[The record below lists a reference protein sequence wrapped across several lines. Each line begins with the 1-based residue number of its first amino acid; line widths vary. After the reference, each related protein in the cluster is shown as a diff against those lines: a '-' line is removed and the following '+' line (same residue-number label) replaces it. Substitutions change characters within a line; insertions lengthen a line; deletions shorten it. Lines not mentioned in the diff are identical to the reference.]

1 MDTYINLTEA
11 AKFLGITTTSLYKII
26 NHEQPEKRL
35 EPVNRTTHRGDGG
48 YRFRA
53 TDVEAFKNS
62 YVKQDLT
69 SVEAGRRLGRSPTF
83 IHKLIRDGV
92 IDYYEEEYRGKRTFF
107 IKKEELD
114 RYQNEHPDSGK
125 SDAIYDKKSGVFLY
139 QPFGKDGAVA
149 RVMELKRLNNKKIE
163 AKLRT
168 GDGEILSYEEARL
181 QGWKPLIEITERKA
195 VNGYGY
201 ARFEFPKPQ
210 SQDSIIYT
218 IIEEFFKQTGPANMK
233 LSQNNGHIVL
243 EVRKSVLLGIMPA
256 THPDLIDKLK
266 LFIKSGEVISKYDGT
281 LIDTGLVPVTFFVS
295 EQERKELLRKAEQEG
310 LSLQEWLTGRLN
322 ASNE

>member
-1 MDTYINLTEA
+1 METYISLTEA
-11 AKFLGITTTSLYKII
+11 ANELGITTTSLYKII
-26 NHEQPEKRL
+26 NHELPEKRL

-53 TDVEAFKNS
+53 SDVEAFKKN

-69 SVEAGRRLGRSPTF
+69 SVEAGRRLGRSATF

-92 IDYYEEEYRGKRTFF
+92 MDYYEEEYRGKRTFF
-107 IKKEELD
+107 IKEEELE
-114 RYQNEHPDSGK
+114 RYRREHPDSGK
-125 SDAIYDKKSGVFLY
+125 SEAIYDKKSGIFLY
-139 QPFGKDGAVA
+139 QPYGKDGSVA

-163 AKLRT
+163 AKLKT
-168 GDGEILSYEEARL
+168 GDSEILSYEEACR
-181 QGWKPLIEITERKA
+181 QGWKPLIEITERKP

-210 SQDSIIYT
+210 THDSIIFT
-218 IIEEFFKQTGPANMK
+218 IMEEFFKQIGPANMK
-233 LSQNNGHIVL
+233 LSQKDGQIVV
-243 EVRKSVLLGIMPA
+243 EVRKSVLLGVMPA

-266 LFIKSGEVISKYDGT
+266 LFIKSGEIISKYDGT

-295 EQERKELLRKAEQEG
+295 EPERRELLRRAEQEG
-310 LSLQEWLTGRLN
+310 LSLQDWLLERLT
-322 ASNE
+322 SND

>member
-11 AKFLGITTTSLYKII
+11 ATFLGITTTSLYKII
-26 NHEQPEKRL
+26 NHEQMEKRL

-53 TDVEAFKNS
+53 TDVEAFKKS

-69 SVEAGRRLGRSPTF
+69 SVEAGRRLGRSATF

-92 IDYYEEEYRGKRTFF
+92 IAYYEEEYRGKRTFF
-107 IKKEELD
+107 IKEEELE
-114 RYQNEHPDSGK
+114 RYQREHPDSGR
-125 SDAIYDKKSGVFLY
+125 SDAIYDKRSGVFLY
-139 QPFGKDGAVA
+139 QPFGKDDTLA

-168 GDGEILSYEEARL
+168 GDGESLSYEEACR

-218 IIEEFFKQTGPANMK
+218 IIEEFFKQAGPANMK
-233 LSQNNGHIVL
+233 LSQHHGHILL
-243 EVRKSVLLGIMPA
+243 EVRKSVLLGVMPA

-295 EQERKELLRKAEQEG
+295 EPERKELLRKAEQEG
-310 LSLQEWLTGRLN
+310 LSLQDWITRSLN
-322 ASNE
+322 ANAE